1 MEQCKIVIDTL
12 ENFNISYNL
21 VSHPPAFTTEEA
33 DGYVEGIE
41 GVRTKTLFLCNK
53 KSKAF
58 YLLVMDDSKQ
68 LDMKNLE
75 DLLFEKGLHFCSA
88 EKLMAKLQLSPG
100 AVSIFGLLNN
110 AEKDVNVILDEAML
124 SEEIVCF
131 HPNENTSTLFFKTED
146 MFRFIAGCGFEC
158 KIMKL

>member
-1 MEQCKIVIDTL
+1 MEQYKMVIDTL
-12 ENFNISYNL
+12 EKLNIPYNL

-33 DGYVEGIE
+33 DGYIEGLQ

-68 LDMKNLE
+68 LDMKHLE
-75 DLLFEKGLHFCSA
+75 DLLCEKGLHFCSA
-88 EKLMAKLQLSPG
+88 EKLMAKLQLLPG

-110 AEKDVNVILDEAML
+110 AEKDVNVILDEDML

-131 HPNENTSTLFFKTED
+131 HPNENTSTLFFKTDD
-146 MFRFIAGCGFEC
+146 MFRFIAGCGFEY